1 MIDAYPLQW
10 PEGFPRTKSPE
21 QSRFGRYD
29 WRNRKSSLTLHK
41 SRQEV
46 YDQVRLLTGKREL
59 EQADCIISTNMK
71 TRKTDGEVYANA
83 REPEDSGVAVY
94 FRYHGSQR
102 VLACD
107 RWATVKENL
116 HAIALTLDAM
126 RGCDRWGVSDM
137 LERLFTGFV
146 GIPEDAG
153 KGWQSVLGIG
163 PRASKS
169 DIQSAFRK
177 KIKLA
182 HPDAGGSDEFAAIVN
197 QAYRQA
203 LIEVEASNE

>member
-10 PEGFPRTKSPE
+10 PEGFPITKSPE

-29 WRNRKSSLTLHK
+29 WRNRKNSLTLHK
-41 SRQEV
+41 ARQEV
-46 YDQVRLLTGKREL
+46 YEQVRLLTGKREL
-59 EQADCIISTNMK
+59 ENTDCIISTNMK

-94 FRYHGSQR
+94 FQYNGSQR

-107 RWATVKENL
+107 RWLTVKENL

-137 LERLFTGFV
+137 LERLFTGFI

-153 KGWQSVLGIG
+153 KSWQSILDIDSCATRDDVR
-163 PRASKS
+163 RAYREKMK
-169 DIQSAFRK
+169 Q
-177 KIKLA
+177 A
-182 HPDAGGSDEFAAIVN
+182 HPDAGGNDEYAAIVN